1 MGRSVIGEV
10 PAFAG
15 MLLAKRGPFCFMS
28 VFNQKSPLNDGR
40 HRRHYGEA
48 HGPWGR
54 TKSLRKPQVRDRV
67 AGLVP
72 AIHGKTLADA
82 RNKSGHAISRVRL
95 SEAFCPSQR
104 AMCLPIVP
112 PVPPVVQWRFFG
124 VQDRHEAKRPTLG
137 EKHSGE
143 SRDFSDNRPAHTKAL

>member
-72 AIHGKTLADA
+72 ATHDFLLTMSGMRRGPPGQA
-82 RNKSGHAISRVRL
+82 RGRGFMAT
-95 SEAFCPSQR
+95 PSY
-104 AMCLPIVP
+104 I
-112 PVPPVVQWRFFG
+112 FG
-124 VQDRHEAKRPTLG
+124 
-137 EKHSGE
+137 
-143 SRDFSDNRPAHTKAL
+143 

>member
-67 AGLVP
+67 A
-72 AIHGKTLADA
+72 
-82 RNKSGHAISRVRL
+82 
-95 SEAFCPSQR
+95 E
-104 AMCLPIVP
+104 
-112 PVPPVVQWRFFG
+112 
-124 VQDRHEAKRPTLG
+124 TLG
-137 EKHSGE
+137 LDGILCEINRGTKIPHERVMKSLQLLCEKVKPNFH
-143 SRDFSDNRPAHTKAL
+143 